1 MNINTSIIDQRIT
14 KIIDGA
20 ASRKAA
26 IFEKLFI
33 TENEMQAI
41 NEQDWQC
48 LPLQAQQEIYDISK
62 ILDSE
67 TDILKEINKKD

>member
-33 TENEMQAI
+33 TEKMKCQKFVDFMES
-41 NEQDWQC
+41 
-48 LPLQAQQEIYDISK
+48 L
-62 ILDSE
+62 SE
-67 TDILKEINKKD
+67 CI